1 VPLFRC
7 FCPSPATL
15 QPITWKLMCEE
26 EKRNGKILGNNFGG
40 GFRVKVVGEPGTG
53 SDVSESHW
61 TENVGDKVSC
71 ACALPSFIFFTY
83 LLKP

>member
-1 VPLFRC
+1 MPLFRC

-15 QPITWKLMCEE
+15 QPITWKLMREE

-61 TENVGDKVSC
+61 RENVGDKVS
-71 ACALPSFIFFTY
+71 CALPSFIFFTY